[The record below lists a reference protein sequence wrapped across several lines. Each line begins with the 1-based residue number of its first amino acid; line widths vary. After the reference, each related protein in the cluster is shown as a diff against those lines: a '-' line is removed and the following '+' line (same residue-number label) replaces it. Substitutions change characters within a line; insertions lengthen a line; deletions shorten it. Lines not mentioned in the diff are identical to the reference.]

1 MFKTKTA
8 LAVTAFLAASAVQ
21 AAPVFWADWTS
32 GTSGTNGSAAG
43 VITTSSDTINVSYAG
58 EIEFIQTSG
67 GINYWTGTPSPYIS
81 AAVDNGPGT
90 PDIIALSQATS
101 KTLSFSQAV
110 DNLFF
115 AVVSLNGNGYEFNED
130 FTIESFNCGYWG
142 CGTLT
147 KQNMG
152 NGNFRLLGSGEPH
165 GVIRF
170 NRAVSSITWT
180 SLTNENWNGFSVGTY
195 GVAPPTNGVPEPGTL
210 ALGLLALG
218 AVGLSRRRRA

>member
-58 EIEFIQTSG
+58 EIQFIQTSG

-81 AAVDNGPGT
+81 TAVDNAPGT